1 MPGKAFRQ
9 QNESLIISSS
19 STNNKNIQLVHNNNN
34 TINVINTIHSL
45 SKPSITST
53 TTITSTASNNS
64 NTFKY
69 SPRDND
75 IEVVKLE
82 KFKNILG
89 ANPVN
94 LEELQKASW
103 KGISKVYRPICWKLL
118 SVIILRIFFKKK
130 SIYCFDLKGL
140 FTVES

>member
-9 QNESLIISSS
+9 QNESSIISSSS
-19 STNNKNIQLVHNNNN
+19 STNNKNIQLNHNNNN
-34 TINVINTIHSL
+34 TINVINTIHNL

-53 TTITSTASNNS
+53 TIASTASNNS
-64 NTFKY
+64 NSFKY

-103 KGISKVYRPICWKLL
+103 KGISKAYRPICWKLL
-118 SVIILRIFFKKK
+118 SVIILRIFKKE
-130 SIYCFDLKGL
+130 INLL
-140 FTVES
+140 FRF